1 MSFFNW
7 FRKKSQSTEAETEAF
22 GAEEPS
28 PELISAAQT
37 TSGSERHESAPDIAS
52 FEAQSSAPPVMP
64 LSAPAPP
71 KPPARVTAGP
81 SSTGHLFVPI
91 GAFYDKLPPHFVAPE
106 KPDLTRL
113 IEIAEE
119 DVVIDQEA
127 QEATVPLSIL
137 SLSCPDIFVRPVAD
151 SDEIPITFLLNR
163 QLSAAVVEPPSQPAA
178 QPLENGM
185 QTRESGSAEVPI
197 STSTEAAEKTVE
209 SLEINPQPTETA
221 PLADPSQTE
230 PVERRPAPT
239 VRATTATGKIN
250 LPDMTLPPDEFD
262 SLKESAAGTP
272 ASPAPLG
279 GVEFSRPADAAEREI
294 RLRLEPIL
302 ANFPLGLGQPS
313 IRDLSDT
320 RAEIVLPLDVV
331 QSQLPQG
338 RVVVSAAMF
347 CRALPDDLKPY
358 FDGIEPTAEIP
369 IPLREIF
376 ERLPPELIKLRE
388 DQEIDYP
395 EATIQT
401 PFSEQ
406 TKEDAKRL
414 GRGEP
419 TPPEPGPMTDEE
431 DAPVLHEA
439 ATPVSTVSPT
449 DLRAD
454 DGKREV
460 SSSPS
465 PTASEIPFEADSAK
479 LHAIFMTD
487 ETLDLAKT
495 ISMVGELPGLR
506 ACVLN
511 TADGLKLAGNLDNP
525 SQEQAISALMPEL
538 FQLAQAKLASMH
550 LGGLETITL
559 YCGRDQLSTFVQEK
573 FCLTV
578 LHDNRPFKPGVREKV
593 QAVIS
598 ELVALTHKN
607 RPL

>member
-1 MSFFNW
+1 MSFLNW
-7 FRKKSQSTEAETEAF
+7 FRKKSRSTEAETEPS
-22 GAEEPS
+22 GAEES
-28 PELISAAQT
+28 GPELTSAAQT
-37 TSGSERHESAPDIAS
+37 KSGNERQASTPDIPS
-52 FEAQSSAPPVMP
+52 IEAQSSGPPVMP
-64 LSAPAPP
+64 LSATATP
-71 KPPARVTAGP
+71 KQSAKVTAGP
-81 SSTGHLFVPI
+81 SSTAHLFVPI
-91 GAFYDKLPPHFVAPE
+91 GAFYEKLPPHFVAPE

-151 SDEIPITFLLNR
+151 SDEIPITFLLSR
-163 QLSAAVVEPPSQPAA
+163 QLSAAVVEPPGQPAA
-178 QPLENGM
+178 QPLENAM
-185 QTRESGSAEVPI
+185 QTRESGSAEVPV
-197 STSTEAAEKTVE
+197 STSAEAAEKTVE
-209 SLEINPQPTETA
+209 SLEVNPQLTETA
-221 PLADPSQTE
+221 PLADPGQKK
-230 PVERRPAPT
+230 PVERSPAPT

-250 LPDMTLPPDEFD
+250 LPDMTVPLDEFV
-262 SLKESAAGTP
+262 SLKESEAGTP
-272 ASPAPLG
+272 ASPAPSG

-313 IRDLSDT
+313 IRALSDT

-347 CRALPDDLKPY
+347 YRVLPDDLKPY

-401 PFSEQ
+401 PFSKQRE
-406 TKEDAKRL
+406 EDAKRL
-414 GRGEP
+414 GRGAP
-419 TPPEPGPMTDEE
+419 TPPKPGPMANKEE
-431 DAPVLHEA
+431 APALHEA
-439 ATPVSTVSPT
+439 ASPVPAVSSTE
-449 DLRAD
+449 LRAD
-454 DGKREV
+454 DGKRDV
-460 SSSPS
+460 SSSP
-465 PTASEIPFEADSAK
+465 PPAASEIPVEIDSAR

-487 ETLDLAKT
+487 EALDLAKT

-511 TADGLKLAGNLDNP
+511 TTDGLKLVGNLDNP
-525 SQEQAISALMPEL
+525 NQEQAISALMPEL
-538 FQLAQAKLASMH
+538 FQLAQSKLASMH
-550 LGGLETITL
+550 LGRLETITL
-559 YCGRDQLSTFVQEK
+559 YCGRDQLSTFVHEK

-593 QAVIS
+593 QAVLS

-607 RPL
+607 HPL